1 MSDAKEYS
9 LKEIETQLLYVFQ
22 QQQSVLLSN
31 ILSFIAIERLAVNVD
46 ANTRFEL
53 SPDYKKIT
61 INQVE
66 ETPAEEAGV
75 IESAP
80 VKGK

>member
-1 MSDAKEYS
+1 MADAKEFS

-31 ILSFIAIERLAVNVD
+31 ILSFIAIERLAVTVD
-46 ANTRFEL
+46 GNTRFEL

-61 INQVE
+61 ITQVE
-66 ETPAEEAGV
+66 PEAEAGV
-75 IESAP
+75 IETAP
-80 VKGK
+80 VKGKK